1 MFLGLCLLYWLLCFN
16 CYDCTYENHCH
27 NMIFYI
33 IAAWRSRWK
42 LIPSVVITSAES
54 HSVRTLS
61 CTMSVSE
68 LLTCIFLCLADYW
81 RPDRREGDDATEVW
95 KGTGQPETADG
106 GASERNHQHPGRKAG
121 GSREAAQWGTWQR
134 QKGCCWSIS
143 TDKTGKAASRFV
155 LSLCVKFIQWLPQ
168 VCGRCNCELLI
179 ISLINLF

>member
-1 MFLGLCLLYWLLCFN
+1 
-16 CYDCTYENHCH
+16 
-27 NMIFYI
+27 MIFLYY
-33 IAAWRSRWK
+33 RSMK
-42 LIPSVVITSAES
+42 KQMKMNTTSCHIKCRKPFCENS
-54 HSVRTLS
+54 ELHH
-61 CTMSVSE
+61 VSE

-81 RPDRREGDDATEVW
+81 RPDHREGDNATEVR

-121 GSREAAQWGTWQR
+121 SSREAAQRGTWQR

-155 LSLCVKFIQWLPQ
+155 LSLCVKFIPWLPQ
-168 VCGRCNCELLI
+168 VCGRFYCESLI